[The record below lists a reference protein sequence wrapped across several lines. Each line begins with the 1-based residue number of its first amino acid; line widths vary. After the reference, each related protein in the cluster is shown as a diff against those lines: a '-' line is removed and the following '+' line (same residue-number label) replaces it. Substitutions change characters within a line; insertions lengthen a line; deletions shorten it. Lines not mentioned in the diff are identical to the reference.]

1 MGDPHLPMSPD
12 RIVAFTDRC
21 SRPYGE
27 FPDRREVF
35 AGLVETDQRTLILP
49 TVDQPPGG
57 SVLRPQLR
65 GDRQDP
71 RREDLAIVIAHF
83 GANRTRR
90 DAAERDRPPSVAP
103 GVGLVLDGGPM
114 RRDVRKDRARS
125 LRDADQ
131 DPAVLPEREEPER
144 AVRRLHLIQDEPALV
159 VTVHRSTITLCRPE
173 RGPLCRRRSTRLELL
188 VELELVMDRDPVL
201 ADRRG
206 SRASAL
212 ASHGASPPR
221 AVYVGSHG
229 SEGTHEMRIEDQR
242 VGVRLRISALWI
254 ATLFLFAYGDIFGFF
269 KPGQIEE
276 VIAGEI
282 AGSRSPRSS
291 YWQRRSTSRSRP

>member
-1 MGDPHLPMSPD
+1 MSPD

-114 RRDVRKDRARS
+114 RRDARKDRAHPFATPIRIPPS
-125 LRDADQ
+125 
-131 DPAVLPEREEPER
+131 
-144 AVRRLHLIQDEPALV
+144 
-159 VTVHRSTITLCRPE
+159 CRNA
-173 RGPLCRRRSTRLELL
+173 R
-188 VELELVMDRDPVL
+188 
-201 ADRRG
+201 
-206 SRASAL
+206 
-212 ASHGASPPR
+212 
-221 AVYVGSHG
+221 
-229 SEGTHEMRIEDQR
+229 
-242 VGVRLRISALWI
+242 
-254 ATLFLFAYGDIFGFF
+254 
-269 KPGQIEE
+269 
-276 VIAGEI
+276 
-282 AGSRSPRSS
+282 SRSVPSGDSISS
-291 YWQRRSTSRSRP
+291 RTNRPSSSRSIARR